1 MKAPQLTRRLV
12 LEAPERVPD
21 GAGGYTETWVARG
34 TIWGEVDLR
43 GAGREV
49 DAAASRLNLKITVRA
64 APQGAP
70 SRPTAAMRFRD
81 GTRVYRIEAV
91 TEADPSGR
99 YLLCFATEETGA

>member
-1 MKAPQLTRRLV
+1 MTAPRLTRRLV
-12 LEAPERVPD
+12 LEAPERLPD

-34 TIWGEVDLR
+34 AIWGQVALR

-49 DAAASRLNLKITVRA
+49 DAAASRLNLRITVRA

-81 GTRVYRIEAV
+81 GTRIYRIEAV
-91 TEADPSGR
+91 TEAESSGR
-99 YLLCFATEETGA
+99 HLVCFATEETGA

>member
-1 MKAPQLTRRLV
+1 MSRPDLTRRLV

-21 GAGGYTETWVARG
+21 GAGGFTETWVARG
-34 TIWGEVDLR
+34 RVWAEVVPR

-49 DAAASRLNLKITVRA
+49 DAASSRLNLRITVRA

-81 GTRVYRIEAV
+81 GARLYRVEAV
-91 TEADPSGR
+91 TEADASGR
-99 YLLCFATEETGA
+99 TLVCFATEETGA